1 MLSQKTV
8 ENIGGHFG
16 KVHAYMPTK
25 SANLNNSIGRV
36 KKRKIDKPKVSV
48 SSLPKRIKQR
58 SVSVKKKKTKLNKRN
73 ISAKRVSKV
82 GGAPKAKKRTG
93 KKTAKV
99 KSGRKAK
106 KGGATRKGNSG
117 GVKIKNRGNKKSAS
131 KVGYGSIFG

>member
-82 GGAPKAKKRTG
+82 GGAPKAKKKNW
-93 KKTAKV
+93 KKDCQGQKWAEGEE
-99 KSGRKAK
+99 GRRNKERQF
-106 KGGATRKGNSG
+106 GGRED
-117 GVKIKNRGNKKSAS
+117 
-131 KVGYGSIFG
+131 